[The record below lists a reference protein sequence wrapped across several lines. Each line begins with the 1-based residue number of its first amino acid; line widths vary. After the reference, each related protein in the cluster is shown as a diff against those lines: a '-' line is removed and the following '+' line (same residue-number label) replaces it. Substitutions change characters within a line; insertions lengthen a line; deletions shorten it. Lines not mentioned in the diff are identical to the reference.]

1 MHQILSLSYQFLKL
15 SNDFQHI
22 EIKSIFIQCGNLHQI
37 MIYLVNLS
45 MLFNK
50 DFIART
56 HRCVRYDSEMHE
68 AMLLDCTTGD
78 AGSAIQ

>member
-1 MHQILSLSYQFLKL
+1 
-15 SNDFQHI
+15 
-22 EIKSIFIQCGNLHQI
+22 

-50 DFIART
+50 DFIPRT